1 MKHTYTPRCM
11 FMNAFDLVSDKVA
24 VDVCCVSA
32 VVVVENL
39 CVEAIIV
46 LLPVLRFIMSWISL
60 NPFDLVSEEEPR
72 QRVSEPQVQPGK
84 HQVQAG
90 MTAPLHHETNTHV
103 FPMWTMR
110 RFSIQWNHHYHLG
123 MYRCMLALGCGACSK
138 LFL

>member
-1 MKHTYTPRCM
+1 M
-11 FMNAFDLVSDKVA
+11 FMNAFDLVSDKVVA
-24 VDVCCVSA
+24 DVCCVSA

-46 LLPVLRFIMSWISL
+46 LLPVLRVIMSWISL

-72 QRVSEPQVQPGK
+72 QRLSEPQVQPGK
-84 HQVQAG
+84 HQVQAS

-110 RFSIQWNHHYHLG
+110 RFSSKWSHH
-123 MYRCMLALGCGACSK
+123 
-138 LFL
+138 